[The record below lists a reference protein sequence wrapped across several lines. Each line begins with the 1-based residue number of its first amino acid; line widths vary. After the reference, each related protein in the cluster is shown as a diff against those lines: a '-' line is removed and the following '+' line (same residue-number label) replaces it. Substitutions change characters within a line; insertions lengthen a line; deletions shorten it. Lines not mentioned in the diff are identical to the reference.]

1 MAREPQVTRTITTTK
16 VVALVANTVTREMEE
31 RDFILPRT
39 YADDK
44 KLAKAIEKAI
54 TDETIKFVSIVDKAV
69 EETLYGMSEA
79 EFVKLAKV
87 LPPRTK
93 AEELV

>member
-16 VVALVANTVTREMEE
+16 VVALVANTITREMEE
-31 RDFILPRT
+31 REFVLPRT
-39 YADDK
+39 FADDK

-54 TDETIKFVSIVDKAV
+54 KDETIKFVSVVDREV
-69 EETLYGMSEA
+69 VETLYGMSES
-79 EFVKLAKV
+79 EFIAIAKV

-93 AEELV
+93 AELE

>member
-31 RDFILPRT
+31 REFILPRT

-44 KLAKAIEKAI
+44 KLAKAVEKAI
-54 TDETIKFVSIVDKAV
+54 IDETIKFVSVVDKEV
-69 EETLYGMSEA
+69 QETLYGMTEQ
-79 EFVKLAKV
+79 EFIAVAKV

-93 AEELV
+93 AEIE

>member
-16 VVALVANTVTREMEE
+16 VVALVANTITREMEE
-31 RDFILPRT
+31 REFILPRT

-54 TDETIKFVSIVDKAV
+54 IDETIKFVSVVDKEV
-69 EETLYGMSEA
+69 QETLYGMTEA
-79 EFVKLAKV
+79 EFIAVAKV
-87 LPPRTK
+87 LPPRTI
-93 AEELV
+93 AENK